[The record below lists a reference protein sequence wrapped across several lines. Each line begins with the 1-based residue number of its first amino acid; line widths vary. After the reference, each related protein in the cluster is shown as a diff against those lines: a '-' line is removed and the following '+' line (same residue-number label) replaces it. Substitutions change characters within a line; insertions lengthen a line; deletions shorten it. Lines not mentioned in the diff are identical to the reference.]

1 VRIFLLWR
9 RIASSG
15 PSADTQRVSSDLQRL
30 FSPLFR
36 TRLRARTIQNCSA
49 SFVVLELPVVG
60 WKPAFYQEDVE
71 TWALAPEYPI
81 NARSALTMKGTSV
94 DDEGVLPTL
103 GRELQAAP
111 AALLQE
117 LAPPFSLV
125 WSSKRTGQ
133 TFVQTDGLGQSQLF
147 EFQDGR
153 LWALSNKILAFT
165 ALGVALEPERE
176 QWAVRATLGWFPLEM
191 TGYKGIRFLE
201 PGTQLHL
208 DSDGLTRT
216 RHDVLSKWVRSSALS
231 SSDCL
236 ELARSSLLRHVSAAM
251 PLCDE
256 NSVGLSGGWD
266 SRAVV
271 STLRAAGAEFAARV
285 RGLPGRPDVIIAREL
300 ARIGGFDLK
309 VHSSSGVPPAGV
321 EMCKRSISLALCW
334 QAGYMVTHKHKTFL
348 ADQRLLDGGS
358 VNIMGQHGEIG
369 RGYYAKRIGGGEV
382 SEAQYEECLVGR
394 LMAKMPPVTRKVH
407 HEIVRDVIRQAYR
420 QADRYDLQGSAQL
433 DFFYLYERTRRW
445 ASGSLGS
452 QTGVVLTPFL
462 NPGYIRA
469 VFSYTGDLTI
479 NPFHRHIIATHS
491 PDWTGVQYAKELNA
505 RHPASETAIAS
516 FRDPDILTPDW
527 RPPSGKENYDSL
539 GYWEA
544 VGRPIIEEA
553 LGQGGFW
560 TEIFDRDAAEKQ
572 WPVAPDELAML
583 YLLPDA
589 LQGRAPGTSS

>member
-1 VRIFLLWR
+1 MWR
-9 RIASSG
+9 RFGASEPPFDPQG
-15 PSADTQRVSSDLQRL
+15 VGSDLQKL

-36 TRLRARTIQNCSA
+36 TPFRTKTMQNSSA
-49 SFVVLELPVVG
+49 SLVLLELPVVG
-60 WKPAFYQEDVE
+60 WKPAFYREDDE
-71 TWALAPEYPI
+71 TWALAPDYPI
-81 NARSALTMKGTSV
+81 NARSALAMKGTSV
-94 DDEGVLPTL
+94 DDDGVLPAL

-153 LWALSNKILAFT
+153 LWALSNKILAFR
-165 ALGVALEPERE
+165 ALGVALEPESE

-191 TGYKGIRFLE
+191 TGYKRIRFLE

-208 DSDGLTRT
+208 DSNGLTRT
-216 RHDVLSKWVRSSALS
+216 RHDVLSTWVRSSALS

-236 ELARSSLLRHVSAAM
+236 ELARSSLLRHINAAM
-251 PLCDE
+251 PLCE
-256 NSVGLSGGWD
+256 RNSVGLSGGWD

-285 RGLPGRPDVIIAREL
+285 RGLPGRPDVVIAREL

-309 VHSSSGVPPAGV
+309 VHSSSGVPPTDV
-321 EMCKRSISLALCW
+321 EMCKRSISLALRW

-369 RGYYAKRIGGGEV
+369 RGYYAKKIRAGEV
-382 SEAQYEECLVGR
+382 SEAEYEGWLIGK
-394 LMAKMPPVTRKVH
+394 LMAKMPPFTRKGF
-407 HEIVRDVIRQAYR
+407 HEIVRYVIRQAFR

-452 QTGVVLTPFL
+452 QTGVVLAPFL
-462 NPGYIRA
+462 NPDYIRA

-479 NPFHRHIIATHS
+479 NPFHRYIIATHS
-491 PDWTGVQYAKELNA
+491 PDWTAVQYAKELDV
-505 RHPASETAIAS
+505 RHQASETATAS
-516 FRDPDILTPDW
+516 FREPDILTPDW
-527 RPPSGKENYDSL
+527 RPPTGKENYDSL

-544 VGRPIIEEA
+544 VGRPIIQEA
-553 LGQGGFW
+553 LAECGFW
-560 TEIFDRDAAEKQ
+560 TEIFDPDVAERQ
-572 WPVAPDELAML
+572 WPAAPDELAML

-589 LQGRAPGTSS
+589 LQSRAPGINS